1 MEMNQQT
8 LARMSQMRLLGM
20 HATFRTSME
29 SFKSE
34 GMTTDQ
40 FVAWLVEN
48 EWDDRTKPTYTG
60 ACKTGLVPLPRLNR
74 GDRLLP

>member
-20 HATFRTSME
+20 HAAFRTSME

-48 EWDDRTKPTYTG
+48 EWDDRTNLLYT
-60 ACKTGLVPLPRLNR
+60 ACRNRPRSVTAPQSR
-74 GDRLLP
+74 R

>member
-48 EWDDRTKPTYTG
+48 EWDDRTNKLYRRLQE
-60 ACKTGLVPLPRLNR
+60 TGLVPLPRLNR